1 MDALLKKFEDELKNI
16 LNHLQEELRGV
27 RSNRPSVQLLEDVRV
42 DYYGQ
47 PMTVKQLGSLSIQP
61 PRDILVSVWDKAAVG
76 AVSKAIETTKA
87 GFSVSTDGNVIRVS
101 LPPLTDER
109 RAELTKLVK
118 KMAEETRISI
128 RGQRD
133 EMMKKIKTAED
144 GKEISEDAAFRY
156 KEKAQKMVEDTNKGV
171 ETATENKLREL
182 SE

>member
-1 MDALLKKFEDELKNI
+1 MDILLKNFESELKNI
-16 LNHLQEELRGV
+16 LTHLQEELRSV
-27 RSNRPSVQLLEDVRV
+27 RSNRPSVQLLEDVKV

-76 AVSKAIETTKA
+76 AVSKAVETAKA
-87 GFSVSTDGNVIRVS
+87 GFSVSTDGQIVRVS

-109 RAELTKLVK
+109 RAELSKMVK
-118 KMAEETRISI
+118 KMTEETRISV

-133 EMMKKIKTAED
+133 ETMKKIKAAED
-144 GKEISEDAAFRY
+144 GGEINEDAAFKY
-156 KEKAQKMVEDTNKGV
+156 KEKAQKIVEDINKNL
-171 ETATENKLREL
+171 ESALESKLREL